1 MQLFDDKAAPHQ
13 LHFDAFGVEMRIATN
28 LPELLDD
35 IEAMMPPGSRRR
47 PRFEAEKRLAV
58 VGDVENDIYSVYRY
72 DGACIHDA
80 PGRDYALL
88 MLESQIHGH
97 VALEAPSHVFI
108 HAGAV
113 GDGDRAIVIPGLS
126 FSGKTTLVRALV
138 EAGAVY
144 YSDEFA
150 VLDEDGLVHPYPRRL
165 SVRPLLVG
173 ESTTLTEPTVSTP
186 VEELGGAAGVDPIP
200 VGMILVTHYRS
211 GAEWRPRELLGGAR
225 ALALMQHAV
234 PAQERPEQTMR
245 YIARAISGATV
256 FEGERGDADELAPRL
271 LDALRAVA

>member
-1 MQLFDDKAAPHQ
+1 MQLFDDTAAPHQ
-13 LHFDAFGVEMRIATN
+13 LHFNAFGVEMRIATN

-35 IEAMMPPGSRRR
+35 IETMMPPGSRRR
-47 PRFEAEKRLAV
+47 PRFDTEKRLAV

-97 VALEAPSHVFI
+97 VALEAPNHVFV

-113 GDGDRAIVIPGLS
+113 GDGNRAIVIPGLS

-138 EAGAVY
+138 EAGAAY

-150 VLDEDGLVHPYPRRL
+150 VLDEAGLVHPYPRRL
-165 SVRPLLVG
+165 SVRQLLVG
-173 ESTTLTEPTVSTP
+173 ESTTITEPVVSTP
-186 VEELGGAAGVDPIP
+186 VERLGGLAGVEPIP
-200 VGMILVTHYRS
+200 VGMVVVTHYRP
-211 GAEWRPRELLGGAR
+211 GAEWHPREISGAAR
-225 ALALMQHAV
+225 ALALMKHAV

-245 YIARAISGATV
+245 YLTRAVSGASV
-256 FEGERGDADELAPRL
+256 FEGERGGADELAPRL
-271 LDALRAVA
+271 LEALSAVA